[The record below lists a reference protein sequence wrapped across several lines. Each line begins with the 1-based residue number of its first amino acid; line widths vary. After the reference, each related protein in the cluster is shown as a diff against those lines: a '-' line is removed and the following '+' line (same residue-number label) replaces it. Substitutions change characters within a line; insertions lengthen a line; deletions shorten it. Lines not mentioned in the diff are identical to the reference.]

1 MVLTILFLIL
11 AVVLFYNYYKHE
23 SKNGDGTVYCVFGTI
38 AAFVFIC
45 LLIGWIASYYNFKT
59 YIHEYEVTKV
69 MIESYKGQDYG
80 NMNDLTKAV
89 VYIND
94 KIATHKALGN
104 SLLLKGFY
112 SNKVGQLEPLTFN
125 MIE

>member
-45 LLIGWIASYYNFKT
+45 LLIGWIVSYYNFKT
-59 YIHEYEVTKV
+59 YIHEYEVTKAMV
-69 MIESYKGQDYG
+69 ESYKGQDYG
-80 NMNDLTKAV
+80 NMTALTESV
-89 VYIND
+89 VKINN
-94 KIATHKALGN
+94 KIADHKALSN
-104 SLLLKGFY
+104 SILLKGFY
-112 SNKVGQLEPLTFN
+112 SKEVGDLEPITFN
-125 MIE
+125 MRE